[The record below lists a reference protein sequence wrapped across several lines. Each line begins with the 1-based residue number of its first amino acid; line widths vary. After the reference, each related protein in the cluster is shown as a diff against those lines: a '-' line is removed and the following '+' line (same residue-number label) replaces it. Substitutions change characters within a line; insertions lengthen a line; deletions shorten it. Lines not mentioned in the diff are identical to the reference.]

1 MLITNF
7 KKYIVILDAT
17 TKYRDMY
24 FAEWAEKP
32 AAHDMVKKFV
42 SGIPNTH
49 CGMGLGL
56 VSRSRTRIDSSPPPP
71 LFPLSSH
78 NGYTN
83 EAFAKRGLNNVC

>member
-1 MLITNF
+1 
-7 KKYIVILDAT
+7 
-17 TKYRDMY
+17 MY
-24 FAEWAEKP
+24 FVEWAEKP
-32 AAHDMVKKFV
+32 AAYDMVKKFV

-49 CGMGLGL
+49 CGIGLSIAL
-56 VSRSRTRIDSSPPPP
+56 QDENRFYPPP

>member
-1 MLITNF
+1 MLISFNEEKVIYFLLSTNMLITNF

-24 FAEWAEKP
+24 FVEWAEKP

-49 CGMGLGL
+49 CGMGLN
-56 VSRSRTRIDSSPPPP
+56 S
-71 LFPLSSH
+71 
-78 NGYTN
+78 
-83 EAFAKRGLNNVC
+83 